1 MTVHYLKR
9 ATSTSSSGDAS
20 VRDTVAG
27 LLAALE
33 AGREEEAKRQAE
45 LEAARKAQAEAEAA
59 AREAERLGL
68 HERRSYARIML
79 ERSRSEQRIVE
90 LTGTIGVEP
99 SVYR

>member
-33 AGREEEAKRQAE
+33 AGREEEAKRQAADYDHWAGGIVVSPDAIG
-45 LEAARKAQAEAEAA
+45 AARATRSE
-59 AREAERLGL
+59 
-68 HERRSYARIML
+68 ERRVGEGCRLRGAAD
-79 ERSRSEQRIVE
+79 
-90 LTGTIGVEP
+90 P
-99 SVYR
+99 